1 MNLNDDKN
9 ILLAKKGVY
18 AEQLYQ
24 YSKLCQIY
32 QDLAKNLKERLEKSG
47 YTISELP
54 NPDDD
59 KTITSEEFK
68 NFMLNKYSAPLSK
81 IVENKGNNLDET
93 IKNLL
98 YTVEGDSDISFLTR
112 KYTTFELD
120 SFQKYAHH
128 IEIFEDFKKVSA
140 DLDRASAS
148 KSDDRN
154 KALSRMHKHLTHSNT
169 KSVRNFDKLISVHSP
184 RFLGAR
190 FFLLAKDSISNINQI
205 DPNHISSDFDFTISQ
220 NLSPEKFGASIT
232 GYKTIVRNIDILEQH
247 KKTTT
252 RHYDP
257 DNWNLEANLNYLGTS
272 SSKDTMEDAKK
283 RNAMQLR
290 GEEAEDEFNSVKHS
304 KKESLYVVYNAHKGT
319 FRKAAMV
326 AVGVA
331 TIISGI
337 AVGNQIHKEFVANNL
352 NLNNSTKYEQTIQDS
367 TKDYLNSIIADL
379 KLQSNSFD
387 PQYEDVSKI
396 EQNIDLVLDYIVRDQ
411 VKTAFEEYHEGYTV
425 TEVNHW
431 FDKKYEG
438 STSSGPE
445 DYQFIDVYYVDDK
458 GKEGME
464 SIHDLRSDFFSTD
477 PLQELFAVEED
488 IDLNSPVWKAFHDDG
503 TKNFLANA
511 QEKQEVMQ
519 YLEDATKIA
528 QHFAS
533 FSLEHGHTFI
543 SNKPYFKSVLSEE
556 KGDAR

>member
-18 AEQLYQ
+18 AEQLYF
-24 YSKLCQIY
+24 YSKLCQTY
-32 QDLAKNLKERLEKSG
+32 QKLAEDAQKSRNITPQEVEQR
-47 YTISELP
+47 YSKPLAELISS
-54 NPDDD
+54 ND
-59 KTITSEEFK
+59 
-68 NFMLNKYSAPLSK
+68 LNKTLEALSK
-81 IVENKGNNLDET
+81 DYIFTDEYKGKRYNQQELTHFKDFARIST
-93 IKNLL
+93 IFK
-98 YTVEGDSDISFLTR
+98 
-112 KYTTFELD
+112 
-120 SFQKYAHH
+120 SFQKISQY
-128 IEIFEDFKKVSA
+128 
-140 DLDRASAS
+140 LDKASQEKPAS
-148 KSDDRN
+148 RNLTFSD
-154 KALSRMHKHLTHSNT
+154 MHKYMSNT
-169 KSVRNFDKLISVHSP
+169 NRPKTVRNFDKLISEHSP

-190 FFLLAKDSISNINQI
+190 FFKLANTGIENINQVDRQHIPI
-205 DPNHISSDFDFTISQ
+205 DFSTAIQ
-220 NLSPEKFGASIT
+220 NGLSPEKFGAFIN
-232 GYKTIVRNIDILEQH
+232 GYKTIQNNIERLEADQPS
-247 KKTTT
+247 TS
-252 RHYDP
+252 HYDP
-257 DNWNLEANLNYLGTS
+257 DNWDLSNTSDEKVNEA
-272 SSKDTMEDAKK
+272 K
-283 RNAMQLR
+283 
-290 GEEAEDEFNSVKHS
+290 DEFSALDKSFKEFSYVAGSKVK
-304 KKESLYVVYNAHKGT
+304 KVYSAHKGT
-319 FRKAAMV
+319 FNKAALI

-331 TIISGI
+331 TLLT
-337 AVGNQIHKEFVANNL
+337 AGNQIQKEIPAHNL

-488 IDLNSPVWKAFHDDG
+488 IDLNSPVWKAFHNEG

-543 SNKPYFKSVLSEE
+543 SNKPYLKSVLPEE
-556 KGDAR
+556 KAGPTVDDDAR